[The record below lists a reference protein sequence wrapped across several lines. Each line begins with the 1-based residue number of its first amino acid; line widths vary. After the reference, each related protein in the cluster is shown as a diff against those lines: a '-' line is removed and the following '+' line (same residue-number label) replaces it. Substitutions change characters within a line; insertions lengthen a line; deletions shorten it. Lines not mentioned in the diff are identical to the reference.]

1 MSESLQVAIVFDE
14 SANSQEVVT
23 GVVTELSHVSCFAG
37 VVLFGYSMG
46 RQLCGVSSS

>member
-1 MSESLQVAIVFDE
+1 MSESPQVAIVFDE
-14 SANSQEVVT
+14 GANSQE
-23 GVVTELSHVSCFAG
+23 VVTELSHVSCFAG